1 MGHVEFIKK
10 LAGQGHR
17 AAPENGRPLRPALGR
32 DRGVDDAREL
42 IRQGGALRNEPAV
55 GRGEFVGGAIDRSDE
70 SGEPVG
76 STENVRVGK
85 GDDGITRSKIR
96 ESGALIVDFLSFRLG
111 DASTN
116 EGDRAEAA
124 RRVGMGPDRMAGA
137 EFEMLAEPPRDG
149 VVPALEAD
157 DDAVILVG
165 LPKDGVE
172 KAGGRLRVESLHWH
186 NESDRLLR
194 ADAVLPTTILGTPGH

>member
-1 MGHVEFIKK
+1 M
-10 LAGQGHR
+10 
-17 AAPENGRPLRPALGR
+17 
-32 DRGVDDAREL
+32 
-42 IRQGGALRNEPAV
+42 
-55 GRGEFVGGAIDRSDE
+55 GGAIDRSGE
-70 SGEPVG
+70 PGEPVG

-85 GDDGITRSKIR
+85 GDDGIARGKIR

-116 EGDRAEAA
+116 EGDPAEAA

-137 EFEMLAEPPRDG
+137 EFEMLAEPPRDR
-149 VVPALEAD
+149 VVPALKAD

-165 LPKDGVE
+165 LTKDGVE
-172 KAGGRLRVESLHWH
+172 KAGGRLRVETLHRH